1 MHPVTAG
8 SGFVTALNLPSLS
21 QLLVHPVPKSLMAH
35 LAGTLDPASLLLHRH
50 RHLPIVH
57 IQSQLQDPI
66 AMLPHT
72 CSVATTAR
80 YCLVRFIHRAD
91 SLAAGAVS
99 CRLMSSKIVRSAL
112 IGFSA
117 VCAIAKIE
125 KLVIM
130 PSMHSPDSTGTR
142 EPREIKQIATLCSGE
157 IVALCNDDS
166 VWIYAG
172 SSWQK
177 LPDIPKEDDR

>member
-50 RHLPIVH
+50 RLLPIVH

-99 CRLMSSKIVRSAL
+99 CRLMSSKIGVGTKLSLPLPPNRTSRSPAS
-112 IGFSA
+112 G
-117 VCAIAKIE
+117 
-125 KLVIM
+125 
-130 PSMHSPDSTGTR
+130 SP
-142 EPREIKQIATLCSGE
+142 
-157 IVALCNDDS
+157 V
-166 VWIYAG
+166 G
-172 SSWQK
+172 SY
-177 LPDIPKEDDR
+177 PPKEVGRRIR

>member
-1 MHPVTAG
+1 
-8 SGFVTALNLPSLS
+8 
-21 QLLVHPVPKSLMAH
+21 
-35 LAGTLDPASLLLHRH
+35 
-50 RHLPIVH
+50 
-57 IQSQLQDPI
+57 
-66 AMLPHT
+66 
-72 CSVATTAR
+72 
-80 YCLVRFIHRAD
+80 
-91 SLAAGAVS
+91 
-99 CRLMSSKIVRSAL
+99 MSSKIVRSAL
-112 IGFSA
+112 IGLSA

-142 EPREIKQIATLCSGE
+142 EPREIKQIATLGSGE